1 MIPFTVDELFSWI
14 KGKKEKV
21 FDELDIALSQGIAKC
36 YLFYLDPDDTDYP
49 VETSDTERTFQ
60 AFNRLINI
68 CNTNLDSN
76 PDDLKSL
83 VYRSAAYLRSDK
95 YEDAMID
102 FNKVAELAPTEP
114 DLYLE
119 RARYFQRH
127 DKYSEAISDYSKI
140 IEIDPTIADIY
151 LNRASCHHQNRHYFD
166 AVADYSTAIEL
177 SSVEISSHFTGRAQ
191 SYDKLHKTD
200 EALSDFNRSIEIEPC
215 AEAYLG
221 RGKIY
226 SIMEDFDTYSDKAI
240 EDFTKSIELDSYID
254 EAYRLRAGIFDKK
267 GDYDLAEKDYSKC
280 IEINPNNSDAYRE
293 RALLYQYSL
302 FRYDDAI
309 KDHYEVM
316 RIGDFKYD
324 THDTYQEI
332 IEATQMLTLH
342 QAALKN
348 QIQEE
353 KIREEERK
361 KIFSD
366 LSHSIKN
373 LISTVIDPLENLK
386 LEPSVKPQ
394 VIENALRG
402 ANLIR
407 EIVNAVNLSFKGS
420 IDDFRY
426 DATHYTDAESQSL
439 KSIFIAAL
447 KHSIGNMFDSKYFGT
462 FMRRYFPDKSLYM
475 EAKKEWSDFSQSNDL
490 NELLPFLH
498 HYFFRTDFVL
508 DNAEKLIIGNQKGS
522 IIKLLIL
529 CQELILNAVKY
540 SAFIDKG
547 NRFLR
552 VHFAA
557 SDQFVSIL
565 VENPFDKKSK
575 VKTSGIGHVIIQNF
589 SQLLDTSPT
598 ISNDGGVYSVD
609 IRFGNLWK
617 EAKV

>member
-1 MIPFTVDELFSWI
+1 MIPFTVDELFSWV
-14 KGKKEKV
+14 KGKKEKD
-21 FDELDIALSQGIAKC
+21 FDELDIAFGQWIVKSNQLSIES
-36 YLFYLDPDDTDYP
+36 DDIDYP
-49 VETSDTERTFQ
+49 EEISDTKETAQ

-76 PDDLKSL
+76 PADPKSL
-83 VYRSAAYLRSDK
+83 IYRSAAYFRSDK
-95 YEDAMID
+95 FDDAMID
-102 FNKVAELAPTEP
+102 FNKVAEFAPTEP

-140 IEIDPTIADIY
+140 IEIDPTIADSY
-151 LNRASCHHQNRHYFD
+151 LNRASCHHQNSNYFD
-166 AVADYSTAIEL
+166 AIEDYSIAIKL
-177 SSVEISSHFTGRAQ
+177 STVEISSHFTSRAQ
-191 SYDKLHKTD
+191 CYGELHKTD
-200 EALSDFNRSIEIEPC
+200 EALSDFTRSIEIKPS
-215 AEAYLG
+215 AEGYLG

-226 SIMEDFDTYSDKAI
+226 SVMEDFETYSDRAI
-240 EDFTKSIELDSYID
+240 EDLSKSIELRGYNG
-254 EAYRLRAGIFDKK
+254 EAYLLRGNIYNNK
-267 GDYDLAEKDYSKC
+267 GEFDLAEQDYSKC
-280 IEINPNNSDAYRE
+280 IEINPNNSEAYRE
-293 RALLYQYSL
+293 RALLYQYEL
-302 FRYDDAI
+302 LRYDDAI
-309 KDHYEVM
+309 KDHYQVM
-316 RIGDFKYD
+316 KIGDFNYD

-361 KIFSD
+361 KIIAD

-426 DATHYTDAESQSL
+426 DATHNTDAESQPL

-462 FMRRYFPDKSLYM
+462 FMRKYFPDKSLYM

-498 HYFFRTDFVL
+498 QYFFRTDFVL
-508 DNAEKLIIGNQKGS
+508 DNAEQLIIGNQKGS

-540 SAFIDKG
+540 SAFIDKE

-552 VHFAA
+552 VHFA
-557 SDQFVSIL
+557 DSI
-565 VENPFDKKSK
+565 S
-575 VKTSGIGHVIIQNF
+575 
-589 SQLLDTSPT
+589 
-598 ISNDGGVYSVD
+598 
-609 IRFGNLWK
+609 
-617 EAKV
+617 